1 MVAFRDLVMKRFR
14 QAVGLEKPGIE
25 QDSPEELAGYLQ
37 KSGNQ
42 LNDLKNEAG
51 SEEREAGS
59 GAQLTERG
67 LQRIDIGTIR
77 ATERA
82 HELLAGEVATE
93 ADMLDLIDGML
104 SQRGTRRAVAA
115 ELGIS
120 PAFLT
125 DMMLGKRSVGGKA
138 VMNMGWEKVVVFRK
152 VSREDAKPRREELKN
167 RS

>member
-1 MVAFRDLVMKRFR
+1 MGMYPFRDVVMKRFR
-14 QAVGLEKPGIE
+14 RAVGLEKPEIE
-25 QDSPEELAGYLQ
+25 QGSPAGSSLSAHIRADSPEELAEYLQ

-42 LNDLKNEAG
+42 LSDLKSSENE
-51 SEEREAGS
+51 
-59 GAQLTERG
+59 
-67 LQRIDIGTIR
+67 IR

-104 SQRGTRRAVAA
+104 SQRGTRKAVAA

-138 VMNMGWEKVVVFRK
+138 VMNMGWEKVTVFRK
-152 VSREDAKPRREELKN
+152 R
-167 RS
+167 